1 MRYQFESLRAGRN
14 RQGVDYLAPASVPS
28 PNPLVLTAVKLD
40 KSSTDRHSID
50 HDSPAYQRKR
60 LSAQPT
66 VAAASVCSSL
76 LRCWVHRI
84 RAVTWN
90 ISGADCAN
98 AGCGTI
104 DATGL
109 YTAPVSAPST
119 DTLSVTATS
128 SEDTSRSG
136 SASVSVTTTPVIT
149 GLLPAS
155 IFLVRAGGFTLRVE
169 GGNFVTGTATPGSE
183 IYFGGTGRTTTCSD
197 AGDCTTTLS
206 AGDLQAA
213 GSLAVQIQNP
223 DGTKSAA
230 VNFVVAQDADAV
242 DVIPLTAGQPA
253 ASAKD
258 IIVVEPSTAGS
269 LAPQTDVT
277 LSIQAM
283 GMYST
288 ATSTCTLGASPL
300 VIQRPASGTATVD
313 ICAFSVSGLGP
324 SLTFNVSGPTPPDIT
339 VAGEQPLGLGIV
351 DLTLTVPATAQTG
364 ARALFVVN
372 SNKDKAVASGSL
384 EVQE

>member
-1 MRYQFESLRAGRN
+1 MWQVAGISGGNSNVGANLCRQFESLRAGRD
-14 RQGVDYLAPASVPS
+14 GHSVDYLAPASVPS
-28 PNPLVLTAVKLD
+28 PNPLALTAV
-40 KSSTDRHSID
+40 STTNPAQTATASITILP
-50 HDSPAYQRKR
+50 HISVSVSPP
-60 LSAQPT
+60 SAT
-66 VAAASVCSSL
+66 VSAASSL
-76 LRCWVHRI
+76 QFLATVLGT
-84 RAVTWN
+84 ADQSVTWN

-119 DTLSVTATS
+119 DTLSIMATS

-155 IFLVRAGGFTLRVE
+155 ILSGAAGGFTLRVE

-324 SLTFNVSGPTPPDIT
+324 SLTFNVSGPTA
-339 VAGEQPLGLGIV
+339 AGHHRRGRAAVGLGH
-351 DLTLTVPATAQTG
+351 
-364 ARALFVVN
+364 R
-372 SNKDKAVASGSL
+372 
-384 EVQE
+384 